1 MAFKTALVVDDS
13 KSARFALRRFLE
25 NQYYKVEAAE
35 SAEECYSVLRGLRP
49 DVIFLDHVMPG
60 ADGIEV
66 LRQLK
71 SDIATYDIPVVICS
85 SHDSPEFLDQVLAG
99 GAVGVL
105 VKPPSAEQLADILNN
120 LGATAMDLPMPP
132 PVPTQVQ
139 VPPPVPTIVATPSK
153 VANIREPDVAI
164 EQRVMNTLR
173 NNLSSPPPLPPPLP
187 MPSNGLNEVA
197 QSLSAQIAQLQTQAV
212 QLQSRIEEEQVAEKN
227 QAELQLLS
235 GELAQQSDRIAA
247 LEKLVDEHFTELHT
261 ALETGLRAQAERA
274 EQIAAAAGE
283 RAREE
288 AERTVM
294 SAAAR
299 ISDQLANSILSALR
313 SVSANPLALHSPA
326 ESSPPETAD
335 RLKA

>member
-25 NQYYKVEAAE
+25 NQYYKVETAE
-35 SAEECYSVLRGLRP
+35 SADECYTVLQGLRP

-60 ADGIEV
+60 ADGVEV

-71 SDIATYDIPVVICS
+71 SDPTTYEIPVVICS
-85 SHDSPEFLDQVLAG
+85 SHDSQDFLDQVMTS
-99 GAVGVL
+99 GAAGVL
-105 VKPPSAEQLADILNN
+105 VKPPSAEQLANILNN
-120 LGATAMDLPMPP
+120 LEAAVLNAPMPMPP
-132 PVPTQVQ
+132 PIPA
-139 VPPPVPTIVATPSK
+139 PAPAPVAFVAPSK

-173 NNLSSPPPLPPPLP
+173 NTLSSPPPLPAVPPPL
-187 MPSNGLNEVA
+187 PSNGLNEVA

-212 QLQSRIEEEQVAEKN
+212 QLQTRIDEEQVAVRN
-227 QAELQLLS
+227 QEELQQLS
-235 GELAQQSDRIAA
+235 QELALQSDRISA
-247 LEKLVDEHFTELHT
+247 LEKLVDDHFTELHT
-261 ALETGLRAQAERA
+261 ALEMGLRAQAERA
-274 EQIAAAAGE
+274 DQIAAAAGE

-313 SVSANPLALHSPA
+313 NVSANPLAPHNPT
-326 ESSPPETAD
+326 ESTLSETAD

>member
-25 NQYYKVEAAE
+25 NQYYKVETAE
-35 SAEECYSVLRGLRP
+35 SADECYAVLQGLHP

-66 LRQLK
+66 LRKLK
-71 SDIATYDIPVVICS
+71 SDPVTYEIPVVICS
-85 SHDSPEFLDQVLAG
+85 SHDGQDFLEQVITS
-99 GAVGVL
+99 GAAGVL
-105 VKPPSAEQLADILNN
+105 VKPPSAEQLTAILKT
-120 LGATAMDLPMPP
+120 LESPAPSLPMPP
-132 PVPTQVQ
+132 PLPATAV
-139 VPPPVPTIVATPSK
+139 VAAPISK

-173 NNLSSPPPLPPPLP
+173 NTLSAPPPL
-187 MPSNGLNEVA
+187 PSNGLNEVA
-197 QSLSAQIAQLQTQAV
+197 QSLSAQIAQLQSQAV
-212 QLQSRIEEEQVAEKN
+212 QLQSRIEEEQVSVKN
-227 QAELQLLS
+227 QAELQQLS
-235 GELAQQSDRIAA
+235 QELSVQSDRISA
-247 LEKLVDEHFTELHT
+247 LEKLVDDHFSELHA
-261 ALETGLRAQAERA
+261 ALEAGLRAQAERA

-294 SAAAR
+294 NAAAR
-299 ISDQLANSILSALR
+299 ISDQLANSILTALR
-313 SVSANPLALHSPA
+313 SVSANPLAPHSPT
-326 ESSPPETAD
+326 ESTLQGTAD